1 MRELRKRE
9 TGAVDPETG
18 SVLTYDRF
26 ISGTEGGF
34 QYILAFRLA
43 AGTDPIRFRLLT
55 LDNTSLEAAVDRRNK
70 NIPPPNTG
78 EEMDRIL
85 SDFLEANGRSL
96 VVHELDLL
104 DFSEWAIEPMLPET
118 NSFDVKWN
126 EFSDEF
132 MKTLVATIARLV
144 FRIYSLD
151 PNGGFYPD
159 HLFIVPYGFRGEY
172 AKKFEAKD
180 IQPISSR
187 SSRRASCA
195 CIRWWRRLL
204 IPR

>member
-18 SVLTYDRF
+18 SVLTYDR
-26 ISGTEGGF
+26 SYTDREGGF

-43 AGTDPIRFRLLT
+43 AGTDPIRFRLMA
-55 LDNTSLEAAVDRRNK
+55 LDNTSLEAAVDRRIK
-70 NIPPPNTG
+70 NIPPPKSV

-96 VVHELDLL
+96 VVYELDLL
-104 DFSEWAIEPMLPET
+104 DFFEWAIEPMLPET

-144 FRIYSLD
+144 FRIFSLD
-151 PNGGFYPD
+151 PHGGFYPD
-159 HLFIVPYGFRGEY
+159 HLLIAPYRFPAKY
-172 AKKFEAKD
+172 ARRFEATD
-180 IQPISSR
+180 I
-187 SSRRASCA
+187 
-195 CIRWWRRLL
+195 
-204 IPR
+204 